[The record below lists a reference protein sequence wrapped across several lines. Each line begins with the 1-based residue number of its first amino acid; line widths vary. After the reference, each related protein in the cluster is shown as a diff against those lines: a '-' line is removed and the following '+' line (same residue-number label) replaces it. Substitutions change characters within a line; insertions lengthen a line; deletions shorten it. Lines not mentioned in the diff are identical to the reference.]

1 MSLDVGVFLKDY
13 LEDVRTTFPEFAE
26 TLAQNYPE
34 PLDTTAACTF
44 FSETMKPV
52 AMKILQ
58 KDESLFAQDFFILKG
73 VNLSP
78 TWSTLSAETQES
90 IWKYIRLSLA
100 YSFLGGDS
108 ESQIQSLLGMFK
120 SMWAEKTG
128 KSEDEIDGIL
138 NDERT
143 QNSMQEL
150 LDSFSKSKIAG
161 LLTEMIE
168 TIRPEQLGLDQL
180 NVTDIAQIAEMLKDP
195 NNPILQKASRA
206 IKEFMDRKME
216 SGSLTKEDLIREIE
230 GFKAQLTGKFGNL
243 LKETLLGEEGGNRQS
258 AQVLMGNSPEA
269 RRARMLA
276 RLQKKQ
282 REKMTKK

>member
-1 MSLDVGVFLKDY
+1 MSLDVGIFLKDY
-13 LEDVRTTFPEFAE
+13 LEDVKTTFPEFAE
-26 TLAQNYPE
+26 TLSANYKE
-34 PLDTTAACTF
+34 PLDATAECNF
-44 FSETMKPV
+44 FAETMKPR

-58 KDESLFAQDFFILKG
+58 KDETLFNEEFFILRGLNISPLWKDLG
-73 VNLSP
+73 VDTRDSL
-78 TWSTLSAETQES
+78 
-90 IWKYIRLSLA
+90 WKYLRLSLA

-120 SMWAEKTG
+120 SMWSQKTG
-128 KSEDEIDGIL
+128 RSEDEIDNIL

-143 QNSMQEL
+143 QNSLQEL

-180 NVTDIAQIAEMLKDP
+180 NITDIAQIGEMLKDP
-195 NNPILQKASRA
+195 SNPILQKASSV
-206 IKEFMDRKME
+206 ITGFLDRKIA
-216 SGSLTKEDLIREIE
+216 SGSLTKEELIREIE

-258 AQVLMGNSPEA
+258 AQILMGSSPEA
-269 RRARMLA
+269 RRARMQA
-276 RLQKKQ
+276 RLQKKL

>member
-26 TLAQNYPE
+26 TLNENYKE
-34 PLDTTAACTF
+34 PLDAAAECNYF
-44 FSETMKPV
+44 ADVMKPR
-52 AMKILQ
+52 ALKIIQ
-58 KDESLFAQDFFILKG
+58 KDASLFDEPFFILKG
-73 VNLSP
+73 VNISSVWKDLG
-78 TWSTLSAETQES
+78 AETQES

-100 YSFLGGDS
+100 FSFVGGDS

-120 SMWAEKTG
+120 SLWSQKTG

-150 LDSFSKSKIAG
+150 LDSFSKSKIAA

-168 TIRPEQLGLDQL
+168 NIRPEQLGLEQL
-180 NVTDIAQIAEMLKDP
+180 NITDIAQIGEMLKDP
-195 NNPILQKASRA
+195 NNPILQKASRV
-206 IKEFMDRKME
+206 ITDFLDRKIA
-216 SGSLTKEDLIREIE
+216 SGSLTKQDLINEIE
-230 GFKAQLTGKFGNL
+230 GFKAQLTGRFGNL
-243 LKETLLGEEGGNRQS
+243 LKETLLGEEAGNRQS
-258 AQVLMGNSPEA
+258 AQILMGNSPEA

-282 REKMTKK
+282 REKMMKK

>member
-13 LEDVRTTFPEFAE
+13 LEDVKTTFPEFAE
-26 TLAQNYPE
+26 TLSTNYKE
-34 PLDTTAACTF
+34 PLDTDAECNYFA
-44 FSETMKPV
+44 ETMKPR

-58 KDESLFAQDFFILKG
+58 KDESLFDEEFPILRGLNISPLWKDLG
-73 VNLSP
+73 VDTRDSL
-78 TWSTLSAETQES
+78 
-90 IWKYIRLSLA
+90 WKYLRLSLA
-100 YSFLGGDS
+100 FSFLGGNS

-120 SMWAEKTG
+120 SFWSQKTG
-128 KSEDEIDGIL
+128 RPEDEIDTIL

-143 QNSMQEL
+143 QNSIQEL
-150 LDSFSKSKIAG
+150 LDSFSKSKIAA

-180 NVTDIAQIAEMLKDP
+180 NITDFAQIGEMIKDP
-195 NNPILQKASRA
+195 SNPILQKASRV
-206 IKEFMDRKME
+206 ITDFLDRKIAT
-216 SGSLTKEDLIREIE
+216 GSLTKEDLIREIE
-230 GFKAQLTGKFGNL
+230 GFKAQLTGRFGNL
-243 LKETLLGEEGGNRQS
+243 LKETLLGDEGGNRQS
-258 AQVLMGNSPEA
+258 AQILMGNSPEA